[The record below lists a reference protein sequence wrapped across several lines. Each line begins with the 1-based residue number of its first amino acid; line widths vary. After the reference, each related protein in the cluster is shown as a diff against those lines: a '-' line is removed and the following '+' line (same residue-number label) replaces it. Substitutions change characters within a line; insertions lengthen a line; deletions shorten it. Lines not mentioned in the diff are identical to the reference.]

1 MLNTISSLVGL
12 GNLRIVSIKS
22 GVGSETAMENI
33 TLRWEISVVL
43 RSSCES
49 TLTFVL
55 HTKKWHWATSVIPV
69 IIKEDSMKTNFQE
82 AGFQASLAKLCQIFT
97 TDYENWKM

>member
-33 TLRWEISVVL
+33 TLRWKISIVL
-43 RSSCES
+43 RSSFES

-55 HTKKWHWATSVIPV
+55 HTKNGIGLLPS
-69 IIKEDSMKTNFQE
+69 FQ
-82 AGFQASLAKLCQIFT
+82 
-97 TDYENWKM
+97 